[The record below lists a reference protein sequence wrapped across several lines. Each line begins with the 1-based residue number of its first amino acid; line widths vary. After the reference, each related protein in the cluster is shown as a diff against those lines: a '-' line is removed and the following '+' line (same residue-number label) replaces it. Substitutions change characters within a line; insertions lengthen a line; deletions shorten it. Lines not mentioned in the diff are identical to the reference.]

1 VAVETFGIEKEFLSD
16 LLKEVGKGNAQLPEF
31 QRGWVWPD
39 RNITSLLASISL
51 GYPAGTLMMLRTGG
65 DVRFKLRPVEGAEPL
80 SHVHPDRLILDGQQ
94 RLTSLFQALLS
105 AKPVQTQDV
114 RKHPVSGWFY
124 INMRSALDVNADR
137 EETIR
142 FLPADRLIRNFRGEA
157 TEDYS
162 TPELE
167 YAADLF
173 PLSAIFDPDDWST
186 GYQEHWD
193 FGREKIKLWNS
204 FRKEIVRRFD
214 TYQLPAIE
222 LGRETPRQAVCQV
235 FEKVN
240 TGGVTLTVFELLTA
254 TFAADEFDL
263 RQHWEETCL
272 AAWKAPEYRILR
284 EVSNTDFLQAVTLIA
299 TSARRKAAASLGEE
313 DERLPRIGCKRAD
326 MLNLSLAEYQRF
338 APMIVEAMK
347 SAAKFLHRQYL
358 YDTKFLPY
366 GTQLI
371 PLAAILATL
380 GKDSQPAGTQE
391 KLAQWYWCGVF
402 GELYGGTTETRF
414 SRDLPDVVDWIS
426 DSAVEPRT
434 VTEAQFTP
442 GRLLTLRT
450 RGSAAYK
457 GIYALLMKEGAQDWR
472 TGEEAT
478 VTAYFE
484 EAIDI
489 HHIFPKAWCEEKSIE
504 PHTFNSIINKTPLT
518 ARTNRVIGGRAPS
531 DYLSRL
537 ANSAK
542 VDQDTVAKH
551 ILTHLV
557 QPDLLEQDAFDSF
570 FGTRK
575 RALLDK
581 IGAAMGKSIEDSD
594 LLDTEHSET
603 LDVQDDTEDL

>member
-1 VAVETFGIEKEFLSD
+1 
-16 LLKEVGKGNAQLPEF
+16 
-31 QRGWVWPD
+31 
-39 RNITSLLASISL
+39 
-51 GYPAGTLMMLRTGG
+51 M
-65 DVRFKLRPVEGAEPL
+65 
-80 SHVHPDRLILDGQQ
+80 
-94 RLTSLFQALLS
+94 
-105 AKPVQTQDV
+105 
-114 RKHPVSGWFY
+114 
-124 INMRSALDVNADR
+124 
-137 EETIR
+137 
-142 FLPADRLIRNFRGEA
+142 
-157 TEDYS
+157 
-162 TPELE
+162 
-167 YAADLF
+167 
-173 PLSAIFDPDDWST
+173 
-186 GYQEHWD
+186 
-193 FGREKIKLWNS
+193 
-204 FRKEIVRRFD
+204 
-214 TYQLPAIE
+214 
-222 LGRETPRQAVCQV
+222 
-235 FEKVN
+235 
-240 TGGVTLTVFELLTA
+240 FELLTA
-254 TFAADEFDL
+254 TYAADEFDL
-263 RQHWEETCL
+263 RQHWEKTCL

-284 EVSNTDFLQAVTLIA
+284 EVANTDFLQAVTLIA
-299 TSARRKAAASLGEE
+299 TSARRRVAASQGEE

-414 SRDLPDVVDWIS
+414 SRDLPDVVGWIG
-426 DSAVEPRT
+426 DSGVEPRT

-457 GIYALLMKEGAQDWR
+457 GIYA
-472 TGEEAT
+472 
-478 VTAYFE
+478 TADERRSPRLAYGRRSDDHDFFE

-489 HHIFPKAWCEEKSIE
+489 HHIFPKAWCEENNIE
-504 PHTFNSIINKTPLT
+504 PHTLTRSSIRLLSPLVPIGLSAGGLHLITYRASRT
-518 ARTNRVIGGRAPS
+518 ARRS
-531 DYLSRL
+531 
-537 ANSAK
+537 
-542 VDQDTVAKH
+542 DQDTVAKH

-557 QPDLLEQDAFDSF
+557 RPDLLEQNAFDSF
-570 FGTRK
+570 FATRK